1 MKESILFDEFWS
13 HPNKLLENHIK
24 NMISV
29 GDEELDKQVKLYHDI
44 AKLKN
49 NFQIY
54 IRDTSSDK
62 LDKNHSFLSA
72 YFFLLN
78 SKFDEIP
85 TLFGFLAI
93 VSHHGD
99 AVNLMTLARDANKF
113 FKNSKELEYWEEVAN
128 AAKNIEVYSGLSTKK
143 DEFLDRVEK
152 LRQYL
157 ILLQYR
163 YKFTYEDFINF
174 KSLYSNL
181 VYSDKFEAIF
191 NEPRQENKQ
200 IPLCELEQY
209 ISKLA
214 EKSDDEKPNKR
225 DTFRNFVLN
234 NFDENYKLFTLTA
247 PTGYGKTLTALNFTL
262 KFNKSRIIY
271 TLPFTSIIDQTYDII
286 AKIYKNSDISVSK
299 AHHKTTIDEE
309 NLTEEDRYSKIKF
322 LMESF
327 SGEINVTT
335 LYQLIFA
342 LFGNKNKD
350 NVKFNQLKNSVV
362 IIDEA
367 QAIPYNFRKD
377 FILLCEIISQRLGTI
392 FIFMSATM
400 PVIKS
405 ENFKEISNLEY
416 FSKQDRYV
424 IKWLDIGG
432 EEGFLEKICE
442 TARDKNTLVVVNT
455 IKKAQELFVKLKDK
469 FSCFCLNGYMYD
481 EHKRATIEAVK
492 RAINTNKDDPLAS
505 KILLISTQSIEAGVD
520 LDFDVGFREVSPISS
535 IIQTA
540 GRVNR
545 HFGKIRGE
553 LYVFPE
559 ISKFTNLIY
568 GDLYK
573 VSGAILEDFR
583 RKEVRESEI
592 LEISNSFFQKVS
604 AQLERDMDESD
615 IGKRIKKLEFEDINE
630 EIKKVMD
637 DNCKQTLIIEAK
649 ENFIKDFEA
658 EIFEI
663 KNTKNNESTDTKKN
677 KFDIR
682 DLLKNHIRKLS
693 KFSINVT
700 FKDMDKLTP
709 NLKQIRGLKDMFYLP
724 FGSPYFYSTDY
735 GLKKDTNLDIT
746 DEVFD

>member
-1 MKESILFDEFWS
+1 MMKESILFDEFWS

-24 NMISV
+24 NMISPND
-29 GDEELDKQVKLYHDI
+29 DELGKQVKLFHDI

-62 LDKNHSFLSA
+62 LDKNHSLLSA

-78 SKFDEIP
+78 SKFDEVP

-99 AVNLMTLARDANKF
+99 VVNLMTLAREANKF
-113 FKNSKELEYWEEVAN
+113 FKNQKELEQWDEVAG
-128 AAKNIEVYSGLSTKK
+128 AAKNIKIYSGLSTKK
-143 DEFLDRVEK
+143 DEFLDRAEK

-157 ILLQYR
+157 VLSQYR
-163 YKFTYEDFINF
+163 HKFTYDDFINF
-174 KSLYSNL
+174 KNLYSNL
-181 VYSDKFEAIF
+181 IYSDKFEAIF
-191 NEPRQENKQ
+191 SMPKQQSKDIPIDVLEAGIQNLSPNE
-200 IPLCELEQY
+200 
-209 ISKLA
+209 
-214 EKSDDEKPNKR
+214 KR
-225 DTFRNFVLN
+225 DAFRKFVLN
-234 NFDENYKLFTLTA
+234 NFDKERKLFTLTA
-247 PTGYGKTLTALNFTL
+247 PTGYGKTLTALNFAL
-262 KFNKSRIIY
+262 KFNKPRIIY
-271 TLPFTSIIDQTYDII
+271 ALPFTSIIDQTYDIV
-286 AKIYKNSDISVSK
+286 AKIYKSSDILVSK
-299 AHHKTTIDEE
+299 AHHKTTISEE
-309 NLTEEDRYSKIKF
+309 NLTDEDRYSKIKF

-405 ENFKEISNLEY
+405 ENFKEISNLDY
-416 FSKQDRYV
+416 FAKQDRYV

-432 EEGFLEKICE
+432 EDELLEKICE
-442 TARDKNTLVVVNT
+442 AASDKNTLVVVNT
-455 IKKAQELFVKLKDK
+455 IKKAQELFTKLRDK

-481 EHKRATIEAVK
+481 DHKRATTKAVK
-492 RAINTNKDDPLAS
+492 CAIDKSKIDPLAI

-520 LDFDVGFREVSPISS
+520 LDFDIGFREVSPISS

-545 HFGKIRGE
+545 HFGATRGE

-573 VSGAILEDFR
+573 ISGAILGDLKQ
-583 RKEVRESEI
+583 KEVRESEI
-592 LEISNSFFQKVS
+592 LEISNLYFQKIS
-604 AQLERDMDESD
+604 NQLENLH
-615 IGKRIKKLEFEDINE
+615 IKSEIEKLEFENINQKIEDIMN
-630 EIKKVMD
+630 
-637 DNCKQTLIIEAK
+637 DNHKQTIIIEPE
-649 ENFIKDFEA
+649 ENFIKNFEA
-658 EIFEI
+658 KIFEI
-663 KNTKNNESTDTKKN
+663 KNSPNE
-677 KFDIR
+677 KFTIR
-682 DLLKNHIRKLS
+682 DLFKNHIRKLS
-693 KFSINVT
+693 KFSINVAL
-700 FKDMDKLTP
+700 KDMNKLMP
-709 NLKQIRGLKDMFYLP
+709 NLKQINGLKDMFYLP
-724 FGSPYFYSTDY
+724 FGSSYFYSAKC

>member
-24 NMISV
+24 NMISPDD
-29 GDEELDKQVKLYHDI
+29 DELGKQVKLYHDI

-54 IRDTSSDK
+54 IRDTSNDK
-62 LDKNHSFLSA
+62 LDKNHSLLSA

-93 VSHHGD
+93 VSHHGNV
-99 AVNLMTLARDANKF
+99 VNLMTLAREANKF
-113 FKNSKELEYWEEVAN
+113 FKNQKELEQWDEVAG
-128 AAKNIEVYSGLSTKK
+128 AAKNIKIYSGLSTKK
-143 DEFLDRVEK
+143 DEFLDRAEK

-157 ILLQYR
+157 VLSQYR
-163 YKFTYEDFINF
+163 HKFTYEDFINF

-181 VYSDKFEAIF
+181 IYSDKFEAIF
-191 NEPRQENKQ
+191 SIPKQ
-200 IPLCELEQY
+200 KSKDIPIDVLEAGIQN
-209 ISKLA
+209 LP
-214 EKSDDEKPNKR
+214 PNKKR
-225 DTFRNFVLN
+225 DAFRKFVLN

-247 PTGYGKTLTALNFTL
+247 PTGYGKTLTALNFAL

-271 TLPFTSIIDQTYDII
+271 ALPFTSIIDQTYDIV
-286 AKIYKNSDISVSK
+286 AKIYKNSDILVSK
-299 AHHKTTIDEE
+299 AHHKTTIGEE
-309 NLTEEDRYSKIKF
+309 NLTKEDRYSKIKF

-405 ENFKEISNLEY
+405 EKFKEISNLDY

-432 EEGFLEKICE
+432 EDELLEKICE
-442 TARDKNTLVVVNT
+442 AASDKNTLVVVNT
-455 IKKAQELFVKLKDK
+455 IKKAQELFTKLRDK

-481 EHKRATIEAVK
+481 DHKRATIEAV
-492 RAINTNKDDPLAS
+492 RCAVNKSKVDPLAS

-520 LDFDVGFREVSPISS
+520 LDFDIGVREVSPISS

-545 HFGKIRGE
+545 HFGATRGE

-573 VSGAILEDFR
+573 VSGAVLGDLKQ
-583 RKEVRESEI
+583 KEVRESEI
-592 LEISNSFFQKVS
+592 LEISNLYFQKIS
-604 AQLERDMDESD
+604 NQLENLH
-615 IGKRIKKLEFEDINE
+615 IKSEIEKLEFENINQKIEDIMN
-630 EIKKVMD
+630 
-637 DNCKQTLIIEAK
+637 DNHKQTLIIEPK

-658 EIFEI
+658 KIFEI
-663 KNTKNNESTDTKKN
+663 KNSPND
-677 KFDIR
+677 KFTIR
-682 DLLKNHIRKLS
+682 DLFKNHIRKLS
-693 KFSINVT
+693 KFSINVAL
-700 FKDMDKLTP
+700 KDMNKLMP
-709 NLKQIRGLKDMFYLP
+709 NLKQINGLKDMFYLP
-724 FGSPYFYSTDY
+724 FGSSYFYSAEC
-735 GLKKDTNLDIT
+735 GLKKDTNLDIE

>member
-24 NMISV
+24 NMISPDD
-29 GDEELDKQVKLYHDI
+29 DELGEQVKLFHDI

-54 IRDTSSDK
+54 IRDTSNDK
-62 LDKNHSFLSA
+62 LDKNHSLLSA

-99 AVNLMTLARDANKF
+99 VVNLMTLAREANKF
-113 FKNSKELEYWEEVAN
+113 FKNQKELEQWDEVAGT
-128 AAKNIEVYSGLSTKK
+128 AKNIKIYSGLSTKK
-143 DEFLDRVEK
+143 DEFLDRAEK

-157 ILLQYR
+157 VLSQYR
-163 YKFTYEDFINF
+163 HKFTYEDFINF
-174 KSLYSNL
+174 KNLYSNL

-191 NEPRQENKQ
+191 SMPKQETKDIPIDVLEGDIQNLPPNE
-200 IPLCELEQY
+200 
-209 ISKLA
+209 
-214 EKSDDEKPNKR
+214 KR
-225 DTFRNFVLN
+225 DAFRNFVLN
-234 NFDENYKLFTLTA
+234 NFDKERKLFTLTA

-262 KFNKSRIIY
+262 KFNKPRIIY
-271 TLPFTSIIDQTYDII
+271 ALPFTSIIDQTYEIV
-286 AKIYKNSDISVSK
+286 AKIYKNSDILVSK
-299 AHHKTTIDEE
+299 AHHKTTIGEE
-309 NLTEEDRYSKIKF
+309 NLTQEDRYSKIKF

-405 ENFKEISNLEY
+405 ENFKEISNLDY

-432 EEGFLEKICE
+432 EDELLEKICE
-442 TARDKNTLVVVNT
+442 AASDKNTLVVVNT
-455 IKKAQELFVKLKDK
+455 IKKAQELFTKLRDK

-481 EHKRATIEAVK
+481 DHKRATIEAV
-492 RAINTNKDDPLAS
+492 RCAIDKSKVDPLAS

-520 LDFDVGFREVSPISS
+520 LDFNIGFREVSPISS

-545 HFGKIRGE
+545 HFGATRGE

-573 VSGAILEDFR
+573 VSGTILSDLKQ
-583 RKEVRESEI
+583 KEVRESEI
-592 LEISNSFFQKVS
+592 LEISNLYFQKIS
-604 AQLERDMDESD
+604 NQLENLH
-615 IGKRIKKLEFEDINE
+615 IKSEIEKLEFENINQKIEDIMN
-630 EIKKVMD
+630 
-637 DNCKQTLIIEAK
+637 DNYKQTIIIEPE
-649 ENFIKDFEA
+649 ENFIKNFEA
-658 EIFEI
+658 KIFEI
-663 KNTKNNESTDTKKN
+663 KNSPNE
-677 KFDIR
+677 KFTIR
-682 DLLKNHIRKLS
+682 DLFKNHIRKLS

-700 FKDMDKLTP
+700 LKDMNKLMP
-709 NLKQIRGLKDMFYLP
+709 NLKQINGLKDIFYLP
-724 FGSPYFYSTDY
+724 FGSSYFYSAEC
-735 GLKKDTNLDIT
+735 GLKKDTNLDIE

>member
-13 HPNKLLENHIK
+13 HPNKLLKNHIK
-24 NMISV
+24 NMISPN
-29 GDEELDKQVKLYHDI
+29 DEELDRQVKLFHDI

-54 IRDTSSDK
+54 IRDTSNDK
-62 LDKNHSFLSA
+62 LDKNHSLLSA

-78 SKFDEIP
+78 SKFDEIL
-85 TLFGFLAI
+85 TIFGFLTI

-99 AVNLMTLARDANKF
+99 VVNLMTLAREANKF
-113 FKNSKELEYWEEVAN
+113 FKNQKELEQWDEVAG
-128 AAKNIEVYSGLSTKK
+128 AAKNIKIYSGLSTKK
-143 DEFLDRVEK
+143 DEFLDRAEK

-157 ILLQYR
+157 ILSQYR
-163 YKFTYEDFINF
+163 RKFTYEDFINF

-181 VYSDKFEAIF
+181 IYSDKFEAIF
-191 NEPRQENKQ
+191 SIPKQESKDIPIDVLESDIQNLPPNE
-200 IPLCELEQY
+200 
-209 ISKLA
+209 
-214 EKSDDEKPNKR
+214 KR
-225 DTFRNFVLN
+225 DAFRNFVLN

-247 PTGYGKTLTALNFTL
+247 PTGYGKTLTALNFAL

-271 TLPFTSIIDQTYDII
+271 ALPFTSIIDQTYDII
-286 AKIYKNSDISVSK
+286 AKIYKNNDISVSK

-309 NLTEEDRYSKIKF
+309 NLTEDDRYSKIKF

-405 ENFKEISNLEY
+405 EKFKEISNLDY

-432 EEGFLEKICE
+432 EDELLEKICE
-442 TARDKNTLVVVNT
+442 AVSDKNTLVVVNT
-455 IKKAQELFVKLKDK
+455 IKKAQELFTKLRDK
-469 FSCFCLNGYMYD
+469 FNCFCLNGYMYD
-481 EHKRATIEAVK
+481 DHKRATTNAV
-492 RAINTNKDDPLAS
+492 RCAIDKNKVDPLAS

-545 HFGKIRGE
+545 HFGEICGE

-573 VSGAILEDFR
+573 VSGAILSDLKQ
-583 RKEVRESEI
+583 KEVRESEI
-592 LEISNSFFQKVS
+592 LEISNLYFQKIS
-604 AQLERDMDESD
+604 NQLENLH
-615 IGKRIKKLEFEDINE
+615 IKSEIEKLEFENINQKIEDIMNG
-630 EIKKVMD
+630 
-637 DNCKQTLIIEAK
+637 NYKQTIIIEPE

-658 EIFEI
+658 RIFEI
-663 KNTKNNESTDTKKN
+663 KNSPNE
-677 KFDIR
+677 KFTIR
-682 DLLKNHIRKLS
+682 DLFKNHIRKLS
-693 KFSINVT
+693 KFSINVAL
-700 FKDMDKLTP
+700 KDMNKLML
-709 NLKQIRGLKDMFYLP
+709 NLKQINGLKDIFYLP
-724 FGSPYFYSTDY
+724 FGSSYFYSAEY

>member
-1 MKESILFDEFWS
+1 MMKESILFDEFWS
-13 HPNKLLENHIK
+13 HPNKLLANHIK
-24 NMISV
+24 NMISP
-29 GDEELDKQVKLYHDI
+29 DDKELDRQVKLYHDI

-54 IRDTSSDK
+54 IRDTSNDK
-62 LDKNHSFLSA
+62 LDKNHSLLSA

-99 AVNLMTLARDANKF
+99 VVNLMTLAREANKF
-113 FKNSKELEYWEEVAN
+113 FKNQKELEQWDEVAN
-128 AAKNIEVYSGLSTKK
+128 AAKNIKIYLGLSTKK
-143 DEFLDRVEK
+143 DEFLDRAEK

-157 ILLQYR
+157 VLSQYR
-163 YKFTYEDFINF
+163 HKFTYEDFINF

-181 VYSDKFEAIF
+181 IYSDKFEAIF
-191 NEPRQENKQ
+191 SMPKQ
-200 IPLCELEQY
+200 KSKDIPIDVLE
-209 ISKLA
+209 
-214 EKSDDEKPNKR
+214 SDIQNLPPNKKR
-225 DTFRNFVLN
+225 DAFRKFVLN

-247 PTGYGKTLTALNFTL
+247 PTGYGKTLTALNFAL
-262 KFNKSRIIY
+262 KFNKPRIIY
-271 TLPFTSIIDQTYDII
+271 ALPFTSIIDQTYDIV
-286 AKIYKNSDISVSK
+286 AKIYKSSDILVSK
-299 AHHKTTIDEE
+299 AHHKTTISEE
-309 NLTEEDRYSKIKF
+309 NLTDEDRYSKIKF

-405 ENFKEISNLEY
+405 ENFKEISNLDY
-416 FSKQDRYV
+416 FAKQDRYV

-432 EEGFLEKICE
+432 EDELLEKICE
-442 TARDKNTLVVVNT
+442 AASDKNTLVVVNT
-455 IKKAQELFVKLKDK
+455 IKKAQELFTKLRDK
-469 FSCFCLNGYMYD
+469 FNCFCLNGYMYD
-481 EHKRATIEAVK
+481 DHKRATIEAV
-492 RAINTNKDDPLAS
+492 RCAIDKSKVDPLAS

-520 LDFDVGFREVSPISS
+520 LDFDIGFREVSPISS

-545 HFGKIRGE
+545 HFGATRGE

-573 VSGAILEDFR
+573 VSGAILGDLKQ
-583 RKEVRESEI
+583 KEVRESEI
-592 LEISNSFFQKVS
+592 LEISNLYFQKIS
-604 AQLERDMDESD
+604 NQLENLH
-615 IGKRIKKLEFEDINE
+615 IKSEIEKLEFENINQKIEDIMN
-630 EIKKVMD
+630 
-637 DNCKQTLIIEAK
+637 DNYKQTIIIEPE

-658 EIFEI
+658 KIFEI
-663 KNTKNNESTDTKKN
+663 KNSPNE
-677 KFDIR
+677 KFTIR
-682 DLLKNHIRKLS
+682 DLFKNHIRKLS
-693 KFSINVT
+693 KFSINVAL
-700 FKDMDKLTP
+700 KDMNKLMP
-709 NLKQIRGLKDMFYLP
+709 NLKQINGLKDMFYLP
-724 FGSPYFYSTDY
+724 FGSSYFYSAEC
-735 GLKKDTNLDIT
+735 GLKKDMNLDIT

>member
-24 NMISV
+24 NMISPD
-29 GDEELDKQVKLYHDI
+29 DEELGKQVKLFHDI

-62 LDKNHSFLSA
+62 LDKNHSLLSA

-99 AVNLMTLARDANKF
+99 VVNLMTLAREANKF
-113 FKNSKELEYWEEVAN
+113 FKNQKELEQWDEVAG
-128 AAKNIEVYSGLSTKK
+128 AAKNIKIYSGLSTKK
-143 DEFLDRVEK
+143 DEFIDRAEK

-157 ILLQYR
+157 VLSQYR
-163 YKFTYEDFINF
+163 HKFTYEDFIKF

-181 VYSDKFEAIF
+181 IYSDKFEAIF
-191 NEPRQENKQ
+191 SIPKQESKD
-200 IPLCELEQY
+200 IPIDVLE
-209 ISKLA
+209 
-214 EKSDDEKPNKR
+214 SDIQNLPPNKKR
-225 DTFRNFVLN
+225 DAFRNFVLN
-234 NFDENYKLFTLTA
+234 NFDKERKLFTLTA
-247 PTGYGKTLTALNFTL
+247 PTGYGKTLTALNFAL

-271 TLPFTSIIDQTYDII
+271 ALPFTSIIDQTYDIV
-286 AKIYKNSDISVSK
+286 AKIYKSSDILVSK

-309 NLTEEDRYSKIKF
+309 NLTDEDRYSKIKF

-405 ENFKEISNLEY
+405 ENFKEISNLDY

-432 EEGFLEKICE
+432 EDELLGKICE
-442 TARDKNTLVVVNT
+442 AASDKNTLVVVNT
-455 IKKAQELFVKLKDK
+455 IKKAQELFTKLRDK

-481 EHKRATIEAVK
+481 DHKRATIEAV
-492 RAINTNKDDPLAS
+492 RCAIDKSKVDPLAS

-520 LDFDVGFREVSPISS
+520 LDFDIGFREVSPISS
-535 IIQTA
+535 MIQTA

-545 HFGKIRGE
+545 HFGATRGE

-573 VSGAILEDFR
+573 VSGAILGDLKQ
-583 RKEVRESEI
+583 KEVQESEI
-592 LEISNSFFQKVS
+592 LEISNLYFQKIS
-604 AQLERDMDESD
+604 NQLENLH
-615 IGKRIKKLEFEDINE
+615 IKSEIEKLEFENINQKIEDIMN
-630 EIKKVMD
+630 
-637 DNCKQTLIIEAK
+637 DNYKQTIIIEPE

-658 EIFEI
+658 KIFEI
-663 KNTKNNESTDTKKN
+663 KNSPNE
-677 KFDIR
+677 KFTIR
-682 DLLKNHIRKLS
+682 DLFKNHIRKLS

-700 FKDMDKLTP
+700 LKDMNKLMP
-709 NLKQIRGLKDMFYLP
+709 NLKQINGLKDMFYLP
-724 FGSPYFYSTDY
+724 FGSSYFYSAEC
-735 GLKKDTNLDIT
+735 GLKKDTNLDIE

>member
-1 MKESILFDEFWS
+1 MMKESILFDEFWS

-24 NMISV
+24 NMISPDD
-29 GDEELDKQVKLYHDI
+29 DELGKQVKLYHDI

-54 IRDTSSDK
+54 IRDTSNDK
-62 LDKNHSFLSA
+62 LDKNHSLLSA

-93 VSHHGD
+93 VSHHGNV
-99 AVNLMTLARDANKF
+99 VNLMTLAREANKF
-113 FKNSKELEYWEEVAN
+113 FKNQKELEQWDEVAG
-128 AAKNIEVYSGLSTKK
+128 AAKNIKIYSGLSTKK
-143 DEFLDRVEK
+143 DEFLDRAEK

-157 ILLQYR
+157 VLSQYR
-163 YKFTYEDFINF
+163 DKFTYEDFINF

-181 VYSDKFEAIF
+181 IYSDKFEAIF
-191 NEPRQENKQ
+191 SMPKQESKD
-200 IPLCELEQY
+200 IPIDVLE
-209 ISKLA
+209 
-214 EKSDDEKPNKR
+214 SDIQNLPPNKKR
-225 DTFRNFVLN
+225 DVFRKFVLN

-247 PTGYGKTLTALNFTL
+247 PTGYGKTLTALNFSL

-271 TLPFTSIIDQTYDII
+271 ALPFTSIIDQTYDIV
-286 AKIYKNSDISVSK
+286 AKIYKSSDILVSK

-309 NLTEEDRYSKIKF
+309 NLTDEDRYSKIKF

-350 NVKFNQLKNSVV
+350 NVKFNQIKNSVV

-377 FILLCEIISQRLGTI
+377 FILLCEIVSQRLGTI

-405 ENFKEISNLEY
+405 ENFKEISNLDY

-432 EEGFLEKICE
+432 EDELLEKICK
-442 TARDKNTLVVVNT
+442 AANDKNTLVVVNT
-455 IKKAQELFVKLKDK
+455 IKKAQELFTKLKDK
-469 FSCFCLNGYMYD
+469 FNCFCLNGYMYD
-481 EHKRATIEAVK
+481 DHKRANTRAV
-492 RAINTNKDDPLAS
+492 RCAIDKNKVDPLAS

-545 HFGKIRGE
+545 HFGATRGE

-573 VSGAILEDFR
+573 VSGAILSDLKQ
-583 RKEVRESEI
+583 KEVRESEI
-592 LEISNSFFQKVS
+592 LEISNLYFQKIS
-604 AQLERDMDESD
+604 NQLENLH
-615 IGKRIKKLEFEDINE
+615 IKSEIEKLEFENINQKIEDIMN
-630 EIKKVMD
+630 
-637 DNCKQTLIIEAK
+637 DNHKQTLIIEPE

-658 EIFEI
+658 KIFEI
-663 KNTKNNESTDTKKN
+663 KNSPNE
-677 KFDIR
+677 KFTIR
-682 DLLKNHIRKLS
+682 DLFKNHIRKLS
-693 KFSINVT
+693 KFSINVAL
-700 FKDMDKLTP
+700 KDMNKLMP
-709 NLKQIRGLKDMFYLP
+709 NLKQINGLKDMFYLP
-724 FGSPYFYSTDY
+724 FGSSYFYSAEC

>member
-24 NMISV
+24 NMISPDD
-29 GDEELDKQVKLYHDI
+29 DELGRQVKLFHDI

-62 LDKNHSFLSA
+62 LDKNHSLLSA

-85 TLFGFLAI
+85 TMFGFLAI

-99 AVNLMTLARDANKF
+99 VVNLMTLAREDNKF
-113 FKNSKELEYWEEVAN
+113 FKNQKELEQWDEVAN
-128 AAKNIEVYSGLSTKK
+128 AAKNIKIYLGLSTKK
-143 DEFLDRVEK
+143 DEFLDRAEK

-157 ILLQYR
+157 VLSQYR
-163 YKFTYEDFINF
+163 HKFTYEDFINF

-181 VYSDKFEAIF
+181 IYSDKFEAIF
-191 NEPRQENKQ
+191 SMPKQQSKDIPIDVLESDIQNLPPNE
-200 IPLCELEQY
+200 
-209 ISKLA
+209 
-214 EKSDDEKPNKR
+214 KR
-225 DTFRNFVLN
+225 DAFRKFVLN
-234 NFDENYKLFTLTA
+234 NFDKECKLFTLTA
-247 PTGYGKTLTALNFTL
+247 PTGYGKTLTALNFAL
-262 KFNKSRIIY
+262 KFNKPRIIY
-271 TLPFTSIIDQTYDII
+271 ALPFTSIIDQTYDIV
-286 AKIYKNSDISVSK
+286 AKIYKSSDILVSK

-309 NLTEEDRYSKIKF
+309 NLTDEDRYSKIKF

-335 LYQLIFA
+335 LYQLIFT

-405 ENFKEISNLEY
+405 ENFKEISNLDY

-432 EEGFLEKICE
+432 EDELLEKICE
-442 TARDKNTLVVVNT
+442 TASDKNALVVVNT
-455 IKKAQELFVKLKDK
+455 IKKAQELFTKLKDK

-481 EHKRATIEAVK
+481 DHKRATTRSV
-492 RAINTNKDDPLAS
+492 RCAIDKSKVDPLAS

-545 HFGKIRGE
+545 HFGATRGE

-559 ISKFTNLIY
+559 ISKFANLIY

-573 VSGAILEDFR
+573 VSGAILGDLKQ
-583 RKEVRESEI
+583 KEVRESEI
-592 LEISNSFFQKVS
+592 LEISNLFFQKIS
-604 AQLERDMDESD
+604 NQLENLH
-615 IGKRIKKLEFEDINE
+615 IKSEIEKLEFENINQKIEDIMN
-630 EIKKVMD
+630 
-637 DNCKQTLIIEAK
+637 DNYKQTIIIEPE

-658 EIFEI
+658 KIFEI
-663 KNTKNNESTDTKKN
+663 KNSPNE
-677 KFDIR
+677 KFTIR
-682 DLLKNHIRKLS
+682 DLFKNHIRKLS

-700 FKDMDKLTP
+700 LKDMNKLMP
-709 NLKQIRGLKDMFYLP
+709 NLKQINGLKDIFYLP
-724 FGSPYFYSTDY
+724 FGSSYFYSAEC
-735 GLKKDTNLDIT
+735 GLKKDTNLDIE

>member
-24 NMISV
+24 NMISP

-54 IRDTSSDK
+54 IRDTSNDK
-62 LDKNHSFLSA
+62 LDKNHSLLSA

-78 SKFDEIP
+78 SKFNEIP

-99 AVNLMTLARDANKF
+99 VLNLDRLVREDNKF
-113 FKNSKELEYWEEVAN
+113 LGDNFENSKELKYWDEVAD
-128 AAKNIEVYSGLSTKK
+128 AAKNIEIYSRLSTSK
-143 DEFLDRVEK
+143 DEFLKKAMSLQIFSCR
-152 LRQYL
+152 L
-157 ILLQYR
+157 IYR
-163 YKFTYEDFINF
+163 NFTYKDFIDF

-181 VYSDKFEAIF
+181 VYSDKFKAIF

-200 IPLCELEQY
+200 IPLCELERH

-214 EKSDDEKPNKR
+214 EKSIDEKPNKR

-247 PTGYGKTLTALNFTL
+247 PTGYGKTLTALNFAL

-271 TLPFTSIIDQTYDII
+271 ALPFTSIIDQTYDII
-286 AKIYKNSDISVSK
+286 AKIYENSDISVSK
-299 AHHKTTIDEE
+299 AHHKTTIDEK

-327 SGEINVTT
+327 SGEINITT

-350 NVKFNQLKNSVV
+350 NIKFNQLKNSVV

-367 QAIPYNFRKD
+367 QAIPYKFRKD

-424 IKWLDIGG
+424 IKWLDISG
-432 EEGFLEKICE
+432 EEGLLEKICE

-481 EHKRATIEAVK
+481 DHKRATIEAV
-492 RAINTNKDDPLAS
+492 RCAIDKSKDDPLAS
-505 KILLISTQSIEAGVD
+505 KILLISTQSIEAGVN

-545 HFGKIRGE
+545 HFGEIRGE

-568 GDLYK
+568 GDLQK
-573 VSGAILEDFR
+573 ISKAILEIFKQR
-583 RKEVRESEI
+583 EVRESEI
-592 LEISNSFFQKVS
+592 LEISNLYFQKIS
-604 AQLERDMDESD
+604 DQLENLYIESE
-615 IGKRIKKLEFEDINE
+615 IKKLEFENINQKIE
-630 EIKKVMD
+630 EVMK
-637 DNCKQTLIIEAK
+637 DNHKQTLIIEAK

-658 EIFEI
+658 KILEI
-663 KNTKNNESTDTKKN
+663 KNSSNDEFT
-677 KFDIR
+677 IR

-700 FKDMDKLTP
+700 FKDMDKLAP

-735 GLKKDTNLDIT
+735 GLKKDMNLDIT

>member
-1 MKESILFDEFWS
+1 MMKESILFDEFWS

-24 NMISV
+24 NMISPDD
-29 GDEELDKQVKLYHDI
+29 DELGKQVKLYHDI

-54 IRDTSSDK
+54 IRDTSNDK
-62 LDKNHSFLSA
+62 LDKNHSLLSA

-85 TLFGFLAI
+85 TIFGFLAI
-93 VSHHGD
+93 VSHHGNV
-99 AVNLMTLARDANKF
+99 VNLMTLAREANKF
-113 FKNSKELEYWEEVAN
+113 FKNQKELEQWDEVAG
-128 AAKNIEVYSGLSTKK
+128 AVKNIKIYSGLSTQK
-143 DEFLDRVEK
+143 DEFLDRAKK

-157 ILLQYR
+157 VLSQYR
-163 YKFTYEDFINF
+163 HKFTYEDFINF

-181 VYSDKFEAIF
+181 IYSDKFEAIF
-191 NEPRQENKQ
+191 SIPKQ
-200 IPLCELEQY
+200 QSKDIPIDVLEAS
-209 ISKLA
+209 IKNLP
-214 EKSDDEKPNKR
+214 PNKKR
-225 DTFRNFVLN
+225 DAFRNFVLN

-247 PTGYGKTLTALNFTL
+247 PTGYGKTLTALNFAL

-271 TLPFTSIIDQTYDII
+271 ALPFTSIIDQTYDIV
-286 AKIYKNSDISVSK
+286 AKIYKNSDILVSK

-309 NLTEEDRYSKIKF
+309 NLTQEDRYSKIKF

-327 SGEINVTT
+327 SGEINITT

-377 FILLCEIISQRLGTI
+377 FILLCEIISQRLNTI

-405 ENFKEISNLEY
+405 EKFKEISNLDY

-432 EEGFLEKICE
+432 EDELLEKICE
-442 TARDKNTLVVVNT
+442 AASDKNTLVVVNT
-455 IKKAQELFVKLKDK
+455 IKKAQELFTKLRDK
-469 FSCFCLNGYMYD
+469 FNCFCLNGYMYD
-481 EHKRATIEAVK
+481 DHKRATTKAVK
-492 RAINTNKDDPLAS
+492 CAIDKSKVDPLAS

-520 LDFDVGFREVSPISS
+520 LDFDIGFREVTPISS

-540 GRVNR
+540 GRINR
-545 HFGKIRGE
+545 HFGATRGE

-573 VSGAILEDFR
+573 VSGAILSDLKQ
-583 RKEVRESEI
+583 KEVRESEI
-592 LEISNSFFQKVS
+592 LEISNLYFQKIS
-604 AQLERDMDESD
+604 NQLENLH
-615 IGKRIKKLEFEDINE
+615 IKSEIEKLEFENINQKIEDIMN
-630 EIKKVMD
+630 
-637 DNCKQTLIIEAK
+637 DNYKQTIIIEPE

-658 EIFEI
+658 KIFEI
-663 KNTKNNESTDTKKN
+663 KNSPNE
-677 KFDIR
+677 KFTIR
-682 DLLKNHIRKLS
+682 DLFKNHIRKLPE
-693 KFSINVT
+693 FSINVAL
-700 FKDMDKLTP
+700 KDMNKLMP
-709 NLKQIRGLKDMFYLP
+709 NLKQINGLKDMFYLP
-724 FGSPYFYSTDY
+724 FGSSYFYSTEY

>member
-24 NMISV
+24 NMISP
-29 GDEELDKQVKLYHDI
+29 DDDELDKQVKLYHDI

-54 IRDTSSDK
+54 IRDTSNDK
-62 LDKNHSFLSA
+62 LDKNHSLLSA

-85 TLFGFLAI
+85 TLFSFLAI
-93 VSHHGD
+93 VSHHGNV
-99 AVNLMTLARDANKF
+99 VNLMTLAREANKF
-113 FKNSKELEYWEEVAN
+113 FKNQKELEQWDEVTN
-128 AAKNIEVYSGLSTKK
+128 AAKNIKIYSGLSTKK
-143 DEFLDRVEK
+143 DEFLDRAEK

-157 ILLQYR
+157 VLSQYR
-163 YKFTYEDFINF
+163 HKFTYEDFINF

-181 VYSDKFEAIF
+181 IYSDKFEAIF
-191 NEPRQENKQ
+191 SMQKQESKDIPIDVLESDIQNLPPNE
-200 IPLCELEQY
+200 
-209 ISKLA
+209 
-214 EKSDDEKPNKR
+214 KR
-225 DTFRNFVLN
+225 DAFRKFVLN

-247 PTGYGKTLTALNFTL
+247 PTGYGKTLTALNFAL
-262 KFNKSRIIY
+262 KFNKPRIIY
-271 TLPFTSIIDQTYDII
+271 ALPFTSIIDQTYDII

-299 AHHKTTIDEE
+299 AHHKTTIDEK
-309 NLTEEDRYSKIKF
+309 NLTKEDRYSKIKF

-327 SGEINVTT
+327 SGEINITT

-405 ENFKEISNLEY
+405 ENFKEISNLDY

-424 IKWLDIGG
+424 IKWLDTDG
-432 EEGFLEKICE
+432 EDELLEKICE
-442 TARDKNTLVVVNT
+442 TASDKNTLVVVNT
-455 IKKAQELFVKLKDK
+455 IKKAQELFTKLRDK

-481 EHKRATIEAVK
+481 DHKCATIEAVK
-492 RAINTNKDDPLAS
+492 CAIDKSKVDPLAS

-520 LDFDVGFREVSPISS
+520 LDFDIGFREVSPISS

-545 HFGKIRGE
+545 HFGATRGE

-573 VSGAILEDFR
+573 VSGAILSDLKQ
-583 RKEVRESEI
+583 KEVRESEI
-592 LEISNSFFQKVS
+592 LEISNFYFQKIS
-604 AQLERDMDESD
+604 NQLENLH
-615 IGKRIKKLEFEDINE
+615 IKSEIEKLEFENINQKIEDIMN
-630 EIKKVMD
+630 
-637 DNCKQTLIIEAK
+637 DNYKQTIIIEPE

-658 EIFEI
+658 KIFEI
-663 KNTKNNESTDTKKN
+663 KNSPNE
-677 KFDIR
+677 KFTIR
-682 DLLKNHIRKLS
+682 DLFKNHIRKLPE
-693 KFSINVT
+693 FSINVAL
-700 FKDMDKLTP
+700 KDMNKLMP
-709 NLKQIRGLKDMFYLP
+709 NLKQINGLKDMFYLP
-724 FGSPYFYSTDY
+724 FGSSYFYSAEC
-735 GLKKDTNLDIT
+735 GLKKDTNLDIE

>member
-24 NMISV
+24 NMISA

-54 IRDTSSDK
+54 IRDTSNDK
-62 LDKNHSFLSA
+62 LDKNHSLLSA

-78 SKFDEIP
+78 SKFNEIP
-85 TLFGFLAI
+85 ALFGFLAI

-191 NEPRQENKQ
+191 NTPKQETKD
-200 IPLCELEQY
+200 IPIDVLEGDIQ
-209 ISKLA
+209 SLP
-214 EKSDDEKPNKR
+214 PNKKR
-225 DTFRNFVLN
+225 DEFRNFVLN
-234 NFDENYKLFTLTA
+234 NFDKNCKLFTLTA
-247 PTGYGKTLTALNFTL
+247 PTGYGKTLTALNFAL

-271 TLPFTSIIDQTYDII
+271 ALPFTSIIDQTYDII
-286 AKIYKNSDISVSK
+286 AKIYKNSDILVSK

-309 NLTEEDRYSKIKF
+309 NLTEDDRYSKIKF

-405 ENFKEISNLEY
+405 ENFKEISNLDY

-424 IKWLDIGG
+424 IKWLDISG
-432 EEGFLEKICE
+432 EEGLLEKICG

-455 IKKAQELFVKLKDK
+455 IKKAQELFVKLRDK

-481 EHKRATIEAVK
+481 EHKRATIETIK

-545 HFGKIRGE
+545 HFGEIRGE

-568 GDLYK
+568 GDLQK
-573 VSGAILEDFR
+573 VSKAILEIFKQR
-583 RKEVRESEI
+583 EVRESEI
-592 LEISNSFFQKVS
+592 LEISNLYFQKIS
-604 AQLERDMDESD
+604 DQLENLHIESE
-615 IGKRIKKLEFEDINE
+615 IKKLEFENINQKIE
-630 EIKKVMD
+630 EIMN

-649 ENFIKDFEA
+649 ANFIKDFEA
-658 EIFEI
+658 KIIEI
-663 KNTKNNESTDTKKN
+663 KNSQNNE
-677 KFDIR
+677 FAIR
-682 DLLKNHIRKLS
+682 DILKNHIRKLS

-700 FKDMDKLTP
+700 FKDKEKLTP
-709 NLKQIRGLKDMFYLP
+709 NLRQIRGLKDMFYLP
-724 FGSPYFYSTDY
+724 FGSSYFYSDDY
-735 GLKKDTNLDIT
+735 GLKKDTNLDIE

>member
-13 HPNKLLENHIK
+13 HPNKLLEDHIK
-24 NMISV
+24 NMISP

-54 IRDTSSDK
+54 IRDTSNDK

-85 TLFGFLAI
+85 TIFGFLAI
-93 VSHHGD
+93 VSHHSD
-99 AVNLMTLARDANKF
+99 AINLMTLARDANKF
-113 FKNSKELEYWEEVAN
+113 FKNSKELEYWDEVAG
-128 AAKNIEVYSGLSTKK
+128 AAKNINIYLGLSTKK
-143 DEFLDRVEK
+143 DEFLDRAEK

-157 ILLQYR
+157 ILLQYKH
-163 YKFTYEDFINF
+163 KFTYEDFINF

-191 NEPRQENKQ
+191 SMPKQETKD
-200 IPLCELEQY
+200 IPVDVLE
-209 ISKLA
+209 
-214 EKSDDEKPNKR
+214 SDIKTLPPNKKR
-225 DTFRNFVLN
+225 DEFRNFVLN
-234 NFDENYKLFTLTA
+234 NFDKNFKLFTLTA
-247 PTGYGKTLTALNFTL
+247 PTGYGKTLTALNFAL

-271 TLPFTSIIDQTYDII
+271 ALPFTSIIDQTYGII

-309 NLTEEDRYSKIKF
+309 NLTEDDRYSKIKF

-405 ENFKEISNLEY
+405 ENFKEISNLDY

-424 IKWLDIGG
+424 IKWLDISG
-432 EEGFLEKICE
+432 EEELLEKICE

-455 IKKAQELFVKLKDK
+455 IKKAQELFVKLRDK
-469 FSCFCLNGYMYD
+469 FTCFCLNGYMYD
-481 EHKRATIEAVK
+481 DHKRATIEAV
-492 RAINTNKDDPLAS
+492 RCAIDKSKDDPLAS

-545 HFGKIRGE
+545 HFGEISGE

-573 VSGAILEDFR
+573 VSGTILEDFR

-592 LEISNSFFQKVS
+592 LEISNLYFQKIS
-604 AQLERDMDESD
+604 NQLENLYIESE
-615 IGKRIKKLEFEDINE
+615 IKKLEFENINQKIE
-630 EIKKVMD
+630 EIMD
-637 DNCKQTLIIEAK
+637 DNCKQTLIIEPEA
-649 ENFIKDFEA
+649 NFIKDFEDK
-658 EIFEI
+658 ILEI
-663 KNTKNNESTDTKKN
+663 KNSPNDEFT
-677 KFDIR
+677 IR
-682 DLLKNHIRKLS
+682 DILKNHIRKLS

-700 FKDMDKLTP
+700 LKDKEKLLP
-709 NLKQIRGLKDMFYLP
+709 NLRQIRGLKDMFYLP
-724 FGSPYFYSTDY
+724 FGSSYFYSDDY

>member
-1 MKESILFDEFWS
+1 MMKESILFDEFWS

-24 NMISV
+24 NMISPDD
-29 GDEELDKQVKLYHDI
+29 DELSKQVKLYHDI

-54 IRDTSSDK
+54 IRDTSNDK
-62 LDKNHSFLSA
+62 LDKSHSLLSA

-99 AVNLMTLARDANKF
+99 VVNLMTLAREANKF
-113 FKNSKELEYWEEVAN
+113 FKNQKELEQWDEVAG
-128 AAKNIEVYSGLSTKK
+128 AAKNIKIYSGLYTKK
-143 DEFLDRVEK
+143 DEFLDRAEK

-157 ILLQYR
+157 VLSQYR
-163 YKFTYEDFINF
+163 HKFTYEDFINF

-181 VYSDKFEAIF
+181 IYSDKFEAIF
-191 NEPRQENKQ
+191 SMPKQESKD
-200 IPLCELEQY
+200 IPIDVLE
-209 ISKLA
+209 
-214 EKSDDEKPNKR
+214 SDIKNLPPNKKR
-225 DTFRNFVLN
+225 DAFRNFVLN
-234 NFDENYKLFTLTA
+234 NFDEERKLFTLTA
-247 PTGYGKTLTALNFTL
+247 PTGYGKTLTALNFAL

-271 TLPFTSIIDQTYDII
+271 ALPFTSIIDQTYDIV
-286 AKIYKNSDISVSK
+286 AKIYKNSDILVSK

-309 NLTEEDRYSKIKF
+309 NLTKEDRYSKIKF

-405 ENFKEISNLEY
+405 EKFKEISNLDY

-432 EEGFLEKICE
+432 EDELLEKICE
-442 TARDKNTLVVVNT
+442 AASDKNTLVVVNT
-455 IKKAQELFVKLKDK
+455 IKKSQELFAKLRDK
-469 FSCFCLNGYMYD
+469 VSCFCLNGYMYD
-481 EHKRATIEAVK
+481 DHKCATIEAVK
-492 RAINTNKDDPLAS
+492 CAIDKSKVDPLAS

-520 LDFDVGFREVSPISS
+520 LDFDIGFREVSPISS

-545 HFGKIRGE
+545 HFGEICGE

-573 VSGAILEDFR
+573 VSGAILSDLKQ
-583 RKEVRESEI
+583 KEVRESEI
-592 LEISNSFFQKVS
+592 LEISNLYFQKIS
-604 AQLERDMDESD
+604 NQLENLH
-615 IGKRIKKLEFEDINE
+615 IKSEIEKLEFENINQKIEDIMN
-630 EIKKVMD
+630 
-637 DNCKQTLIIEAK
+637 DNYKQTIIIEPE
-649 ENFIKDFEA
+649 ENFIKNFEA
-658 EIFEI
+658 KIFEI
-663 KNTKNNESTDTKKN
+663 KNSPNE
-677 KFDIR
+677 KFTIR
-682 DLLKNHIRKLS
+682 DLFKNHIRKLS

-700 FKDMDKLTP
+700 LKDMNKLMP
-709 NLKQIRGLKDMFYLP
+709 NLKQINGLKDMFYLP
-724 FGSPYFYSTDY
+724 FGSSYFYSAEY

>member
-1 MKESILFDEFWS
+1 MMKESILFDEFWS

-24 NMISV
+24 NMISPD
-29 GDEELDKQVKLYHDI
+29 DEELDRQLKLYHDI

-54 IRDTSSDK
+54 IRDTSNDK
-62 LDKNHSFLSA
+62 LDKNHSLLSA

-78 SKFDEIP
+78 SKFDEIL

-99 AVNLMTLARDANKF
+99 VVNLMTLAREANKF
-113 FKNSKELEYWEEVAN
+113 FKNQKELEQWDEVAG
-128 AAKNIEVYSGLSTKK
+128 AAKNIKIYSGLSTKK
-143 DEFLDRVEK
+143 DEFLDRAEK

-157 ILLQYR
+157 VLSQYR
-163 YKFTYEDFINF
+163 HKFTYEDFINF

-181 VYSDKFEAIF
+181 IYSDKFEAIF
-191 NEPRQENKQ
+191 SMPKQQTKYIPIDVLEAGIQNLPPNE
-200 IPLCELEQY
+200 
-209 ISKLA
+209 
-214 EKSDDEKPNKR
+214 KR
-225 DTFRNFVLN
+225 DAFRNFVLN

-247 PTGYGKTLTALNFTL
+247 PTGYGKTLTALNFAL

-271 TLPFTSIIDQTYDII
+271 ALPFTSIIDQTYDIV
-286 AKIYKNSDISVSK
+286 AKIYKNSDILVSK

-309 NLTEEDRYSKIKF
+309 NLTDEDRYSKIKF

-405 ENFKEISNLEY
+405 ENFKEISNLDY

-432 EEGFLEKICE
+432 EDELLEKICE
-442 TARDKNTLVVVNT
+442 AASDKNTLVVVNT
-455 IKKAQELFVKLKDK
+455 IKKAQELFTKLRDK

-481 EHKRATIEAVK
+481 DHKRATIEAV
-492 RAINTNKDDPLAS
+492 RCAIDKSKVDPLAS

-520 LDFDVGFREVSPISS
+520 LDFDIGFREVSPISS

-545 HFGKIRGE
+545 HFGEICGE

-573 VSGAILEDFR
+573 VSGTILSDLKQ
-583 RKEVRESEI
+583 KEVRESEI
-592 LEISNSFFQKVS
+592 LEISNLYFQKIS
-604 AQLERDMDESD
+604 NQLENLH
-615 IGKRIKKLEFEDINE
+615 IKSEIEKLEFENINQKIEDIMN
-630 EIKKVMD
+630 
-637 DNCKQTLIIEAK
+637 DNHKQTLIIEPE

-658 EIFEI
+658 RIFEI
-663 KNTKNNESTDTKKN
+663 KNSPNE
-677 KFDIR
+677 KFTIR
-682 DLLKNHIRKLS
+682 YLFKNHIRKLS
-693 KFSINVT
+693 KFSINVAL
-700 FKDMDKLTP
+700 KDMNKLMP
-709 NLKQIRGLKDMFYLP
+709 NLKQINGLKDMFYLP
-724 FGSPYFYSTDY
+724 FGSSYFYSAEC
-735 GLKKDTNLDIT
+735 GLKKDTNLDIE

>member
-1 MKESILFDEFWS
+1 
-13 HPNKLLENHIK
+13 
-24 NMISV
+24 MISP
-29 GDEELDKQVKLYHDI
+29 DDDELDKQVKLYHDI

-54 IRDTSSDK
+54 IRDTSNDK
-62 LDKNHSFLSA
+62 LDKNHSLLSA

-78 SKFDEIP
+78 SKFDDIS

-99 AVNLMTLARDANKF
+99 VVNLMTLAREANKF
-113 FKNSKELEYWEEVAN
+113 FKNQKEIEQWDEVAN
-128 AAKNIEVYSGLSTKK
+128 AAKNIKIYLGLSTKK
-143 DEFLDRVEK
+143 DEFLGRAKK

-157 ILLQYR
+157 VLSQYR
-163 YKFTYEDFINF
+163 HKFTYEDFINF

-181 VYSDKFEAIF
+181 IYSDKFEAIF
-191 NEPRQENKQ
+191 SMPKQESKDIPIDVLESDIKNLPPNK
-200 IPLCELEQY
+200 
-209 ISKLA
+209 
-214 EKSDDEKPNKR
+214 KR
-225 DTFRNFVLN
+225 DTFRKFVLN

-247 PTGYGKTLTALNFTL
+247 PTGYGKTLTALNFAL
-262 KFNKSRIIY
+262 KFNKPRIIY
-271 TLPFTSIIDQTYDII
+271 ALPFTSIIDQTYEIV
-286 AKIYKNSDISVSK
+286 AKIYKNSDILVSK

-309 NLTEEDRYSKIKF
+309 NLTDEDRYSKIKF

-405 ENFKEISNLEY
+405 ENFKEISNLDY

-432 EEGFLEKICE
+432 EDELLEKICE
-442 TARDKNTLVVVNT
+442 AASDKNTLVVVNT
-455 IKKAQELFVKLKDK
+455 IKKAQELFTKLRDK

-481 EHKRATIEAVK
+481 DHKRATIEAV
-492 RAINTNKDDPLAS
+492 RCAIDKSKVDPLAS

-520 LDFDVGFREVSPISS
+520 LDFDIGFREVSPISS

-545 HFGKIRGE
+545 HFGEICGE

-573 VSGAILEDFR
+573 VSGTILSDLKQ
-583 RKEVRESEI
+583 KEVRESEI
-592 LEISNSFFQKVS
+592 LEISNLYFQKIS
-604 AQLERDMDESD
+604 NQLENLH
-615 IGKRIKKLEFEDINE
+615 IKSEIEKLEFENINQKIEDIMN
-630 EIKKVMD
+630 
-637 DNCKQTLIIEAK
+637 DNYKQTIIIEPE

-658 EIFEI
+658 KIFEI
-663 KNTKNNESTDTKKN
+663 KNSPNE
-677 KFDIR
+677 KFTIR
-682 DLLKNHIRKLS
+682 DLFKNHIRKLPE
-693 KFSINVT
+693 FSINVAL
-700 FKDMDKLTP
+700 KDMNKLMP
-709 NLKQIRGLKDMFYLP
+709 NLKQINGLKDMFYLP
-724 FGSPYFYSTDY
+724 FGSSYFYSAEC
-735 GLKKDTNLDIT
+735 GLKKDTNLDIE

>member
-1 MKESILFDEFWS
+1 MMKESILFDEFWS

-24 NMISV
+24 NMISPDD
-29 GDEELDKQVKLYHDI
+29 DELSKQVKLFHDI

-54 IRDTSSDK
+54 IRDTSNDK
-62 LDKNHSFLSA
+62 LDKNHSLLSA

-99 AVNLMTLARDANKF
+99 VVNLMTLAREANKF
-113 FKNSKELEYWEEVAN
+113 FKNQKELEQWDEVAG
-128 AAKNIEVYSGLSTKK
+128 AAKNIKIYSGLSTKK
-143 DEFLDRVEK
+143 DEFLDRAEK

-157 ILLQYR
+157 VLSQYR
-163 YKFTYEDFINF
+163 HKFTYEDFINF

-181 VYSDKFEAIF
+181 IYSDKFEAIF
-191 NEPRQENKQ
+191 SMPKQQTKNIPIDVLESDIQNLSPNE
-200 IPLCELEQY
+200 
-209 ISKLA
+209 
-214 EKSDDEKPNKR
+214 KR
-225 DTFRNFVLN
+225 DAFRNFVLN

-247 PTGYGKTLTALNFTL
+247 PTGYGKTLTALNFAL
-262 KFNKSRIIY
+262 KFNKPRIIY
-271 TLPFTSIIDQTYDII
+271 ALPFTSIIDQTYDIV
-286 AKIYKNSDISVSK
+286 AKIYKNSDILVSK
-299 AHHKTTIDEE
+299 AHHKTTIGEE

-405 ENFKEISNLEY
+405 ENFKEISNLDY

-424 IKWLDIGG
+424 IKWLDING
-432 EEGFLEKICE
+432 EDELLEKICK
-442 TARDKNTLVVVNT
+442 TASDKNTLVVVNT
-455 IKKAQELFVKLKDK
+455 IKKAQELFTKLRDK

-481 EHKRATIEAVK
+481 YHKRATIEAV
-492 RAINTNKDDPLAS
+492 RCAVNKSKVDPLAS

-520 LDFDVGFREVSPISS
+520 LDFDIGFREVSPISS

-545 HFGKIRGE
+545 HFGATRGE

-573 VSGAILEDFR
+573 VSGTILSDLKQ
-583 RKEVRESEI
+583 KEVRESEI
-592 LEISNSFFQKVS
+592 LEISNLYFQKIS
-604 AQLERDMDESD
+604 NQLENLH
-615 IGKRIKKLEFEDINE
+615 IKSEIEKLEFENINQKIEDIMN
-630 EIKKVMD
+630 
-637 DNCKQTLIIEAK
+637 DNHKQTLIIEPE

-658 EIFEI
+658 KIFEI
-663 KNTKNNESTDTKKN
+663 KNSPNE
-677 KFDIR
+677 KFTIR
-682 DLLKNHIRKLS
+682 DLFKNHIRKLS
-693 KFSINVT
+693 KFSINVAL
-700 FKDMDKLTP
+700 KDMNKLMP
-709 NLKQIRGLKDMFYLP
+709 NLKQINGLKDMFYLP
-724 FGSPYFYSTDY
+724 FGSSYFYSAEC

>member
-24 NMISV
+24 NMISPN
-29 GDEELDKQVKLYHDI
+29 DDELDKQVKLYHDI

-54 IRDTSSDK
+54 IRDTSNDK
-62 LDKNHSFLSA
+62 LNKNHSLLSA

-93 VSHHGD
+93 VSHHGNV
-99 AVNLMTLARDANKF
+99 VNLMTLAREANKF
-113 FKNSKELEYWEEVAN
+113 FKNQKELEQWDEVAGV
-128 AAKNIEVYSGLSTKK
+128 AKNIKIYSGLSTKK
-143 DEFLDRVEK
+143 DEFLGRAEK

-157 ILLQYR
+157 ILSQYR
-163 YKFTYEDFINF
+163 HKFTYEDFINF

-181 VYSDKFEAIF
+181 IYSDKFEAIF
-191 NEPRQENKQ
+191 GIPKQESKD
-200 IPLCELEQY
+200 IPIDVLE
-209 ISKLA
+209 
-214 EKSDDEKPNKR
+214 SDIQNLPPNKKR
-225 DTFRNFVLN
+225 DAFRKFVLN

-247 PTGYGKTLTALNFTL
+247 PTGYGKTLTALNFAL
-262 KFNKSRIIY
+262 KFNKPRIIY
-271 TLPFTSIIDQTYDII
+271 ALPFTSIIDQTYDIV
-286 AKIYKNSDISVSK
+286 AKIYKNSDILVSK
-299 AHHKTTIDEE
+299 AHHKTTIGEE
-309 NLTEEDRYSKIKF
+309 NLTQEDRYSKIKF

-405 ENFKEISNLEY
+405 EKFKEISNLDY

-432 EEGFLEKICE
+432 EDELLEKICE
-442 TARDKNTLVVVNT
+442 AASDKNTLVVVNT
-455 IKKAQELFVKLKDK
+455 IKKSQELFAKLRDK
-469 FSCFCLNGYMYD
+469 VSCFCLNGYMYD
-481 EHKRATIEAVK
+481 DHKCATIEAVK
-492 RAINTNKDDPLAS
+492 CAIDKSKVDPLAS

-520 LDFDVGFREVSPISS
+520 LDFDIGFREVSPISS

-545 HFGKIRGE
+545 HFGATRGE
-553 LYVFPE
+553 LYVFSE

-573 VSGAILEDFR
+573 VSGAILSDLKQ
-583 RKEVRESEI
+583 KEVQESEI
-592 LEISNSFFQKVS
+592 LEISNLYFQKIS
-604 AQLERDMDESD
+604 NQLENLH
-615 IGKRIKKLEFEDINE
+615 IKSEIEKLEFENINQKIEDIMN
-630 EIKKVMD
+630 
-637 DNCKQTLIIEAK
+637 DNYKQTIIIEPE

-658 EIFEI
+658 KIFEI
-663 KNTKNNESTDTKKN
+663 KNSPNE
-677 KFDIR
+677 KFTIR
-682 DLLKNHIRKLS
+682 DLFKNHIRKLS
-693 KFSINVT
+693 KFSINVAL
-700 FKDMDKLTP
+700 KDMNKLMP
-709 NLKQIRGLKDMFYLP
+709 NLKQINGLKDMFYLP
-724 FGSPYFYSTDY
+724 FGSSYFYSAEC
-735 GLKKDTNLDIT
+735 GLKKDTNLDIE

>member
-13 HPNKLLENHIK
+13 HPNKLLANHIK
-24 NMISV
+24 NMISP
-29 GDEELDKQVKLYHDI
+29 DDKELDRQVKLYHDI

-54 IRDTSSDK
+54 IRDTSNDK
-62 LDKNHSFLSA
+62 LDKNHSLLSA

-93 VSHHGD
+93 VSHHGNV
-99 AVNLMTLARDANKF
+99 VNLMTLAREANKF
-113 FKNSKELEYWEEVAN
+113 FKNQKELEQWDEVAG
-128 AAKNIEVYSGLSTKK
+128 AAKNIKIYSELSTKK
-143 DEFLDRVEK
+143 DEFLDRAEK

-157 ILLQYR
+157 VLSQYR
-163 YKFTYEDFINF
+163 HKFTYEDFINF

-181 VYSDKFEAIF
+181 IYSDKFEAIF
-191 NEPRQENKQ
+191 SMPKQQTKYIPIDVLESDIQNLSPNE
-200 IPLCELEQY
+200 
-209 ISKLA
+209 
-214 EKSDDEKPNKR
+214 KR
-225 DTFRNFVLN
+225 DAFRNFVLN
-234 NFDENYKLFTLTA
+234 NFDKERKLFTLTA
-247 PTGYGKTLTALNFTL
+247 PTGYGKTLTALNFAL

-271 TLPFTSIIDQTYDII
+271 ALPFTSIIDQTYDIV
-286 AKIYKNSDISVSK
+286 AKIYKNSDILVSK

-309 NLTEEDRYSKIKF
+309 NLTQEDRYSKIKF

-335 LYQLIFA
+335 LYKLIFA

-405 ENFKEISNLEY
+405 ENFKEISNLDY

-432 EEGFLEKICE
+432 EDELLEKICE
-442 TARDKNTLVVVNT
+442 AASDKNTLVVVNT
-455 IKKAQELFVKLKDK
+455 IKKAQELFTKLRDK

-481 EHKRATIEAVK
+481 DHKRATIEAV
-492 RAINTNKDDPLAS
+492 RCAIDKSKVDPLAS

-520 LDFDVGFREVSPISS
+520 LDFDIGFREVSPISS

-545 HFGKIRGE
+545 HFGATRGE

-573 VSGAILEDFR
+573 VSGTILSDLKQ
-583 RKEVRESEI
+583 KEVRESEI
-592 LEISNSFFQKVS
+592 LEISNLYFQKIS
-604 AQLERDMDESD
+604 NQLENLH
-615 IGKRIKKLEFEDINE
+615 IKSEIEKLEFENINQKIEDIMN
-630 EIKKVMD
+630 
-637 DNCKQTLIIEAK
+637 DNHKQTLIIEPE

-658 EIFEI
+658 KIFEI
-663 KNTKNNESTDTKKN
+663 KNSPNE
-677 KFDIR
+677 KFTIR
-682 DLLKNHIRKLS
+682 DLFKNHIRKLS
-693 KFSINVT
+693 KFSINVAL
-700 FKDMDKLTP
+700 KDMNKLMP
-709 NLKQIRGLKDMFYLP
+709 NLKQINGLKDMFYLP
-724 FGSPYFYSTDY
+724 FGSSYFYSAEC

>member
-24 NMISV
+24 NMISPDD
-29 GDEELDKQVKLYHDI
+29 DELGKQVKLFHDI

-54 IRDTSSDK
+54 IRDTSNDK
-62 LDKNHSFLSA
+62 LDKNHSLLSA

-78 SKFDEIP
+78 SKFDEIS
-85 TLFGFLAI
+85 TLFGFLTI

-99 AVNLMTLARDANKF
+99 AVNLMTLARDDNKF
-113 FKNSKELEYWEEVAN
+113 FKNQKELERWDEVAN
-128 AAKNIEVYSGLSTKK
+128 AAKNIKIYSGLSTKK
-143 DEFLDRVEK
+143 DEFLGRAKK

-157 ILLQYR
+157 ILSQYR
-163 YKFTYEDFINF
+163 HKFTYEDFINF

-181 VYSDKFEAIF
+181 IYSDKFEAIF
-191 NEPRQENKQ
+191 SAPKQ
-200 IPLCELEQY
+200 QTKNIPIDVLEASIQN
-209 ISKLA
+209 LP
-214 EKSDDEKPNKR
+214 PNKKR
-225 DTFRNFVLN
+225 DVFKKFVLN

-247 PTGYGKTLTALNFTL
+247 PTGYGKTLTALNFAL

-271 TLPFTSIIDQTYDII
+271 ALPFTSIIDQTYDIV
-286 AKIYKNSDISVSK
+286 AKIYKISDILVSK
-299 AHHKTTIDEE
+299 AHHKTTIGEE
-309 NLTEEDRYSKIKF
+309 NLTDEDRYSKIKF

-350 NVKFNQLKNSVV
+350 NVKFNQIKNSVV

-405 ENFKEISNLEY
+405 ENFKEISNLDY

-432 EEGFLEKICE
+432 EDELLEKICE
-442 TARDKNTLVVVNT
+442 AANDKNTLVVVNT
-455 IKKAQELFVKLKDK
+455 IKKAQELFTKLKDK

-481 EHKRATIEAVK
+481 DHKRATTGAV
-492 RAINTNKDDPLAS
+492 RCAIDKSKVDPLAR

-545 HFGKIRGE
+545 HFGATRGE

-573 VSGAILEDFR
+573 VSGAILSDLKQ
-583 RKEVRESEI
+583 KEVRESEI
-592 LEISNSFFQKVS
+592 LEISNLYFQKIS
-604 AQLERDMDESD
+604 NQLENLH
-615 IGKRIKKLEFEDINE
+615 IKSEIEKLEFENINQKIEDIMN
-630 EIKKVMD
+630 
-637 DNCKQTLIIEAK
+637 DNHKQTLIIEPE

-658 EIFEI
+658 KIFEI
-663 KNTKNNESTDTKKN
+663 KNSPNE
-677 KFDIR
+677 KFTIR
-682 DLLKNHIRKLS
+682 DLFKNHIRKLS
-693 KFSINVT
+693 KFSINVAL
-700 FKDMDKLTP
+700 KDMNKLMP
-709 NLKQIRGLKDMFYLP
+709 NLKQINGLKDMFYLP
-724 FGSPYFYSTDY
+724 FGSSYFYSAEC

>member
-24 NMISV
+24 NMISA

-54 IRDTSSDK
+54 IRDASNDK
-62 LDKNHSFLSA
+62 LDKNHSLLSA

-99 AVNLMTLARDANKF
+99 VVNLMTLAREANKF
-113 FKNSKELEYWEEVAN
+113 FKNQKELEQWDEVAG
-128 AAKNIEVYSGLSTKK
+128 AAKNIKIYLGLSTKK
-143 DEFLDRVEK
+143 DEFLDRAEK

-157 ILLQYR
+157 VLSQYR
-163 YKFTYEDFINF
+163 DKFTYEDFINF

-181 VYSDKFEAIF
+181 IYSDKFEAIF
-191 NEPRQENKQ
+191 SMPKQENKD
-200 IPLCELEQY
+200 IPIDVLE
-209 ISKLA
+209 
-214 EKSDDEKPNKR
+214 SDIKNLPPNKKR
-225 DTFRNFVLN
+225 NTFRNFVLN
-234 NFDENYKLFTLTA
+234 NFDEKYKLFTLTA
-247 PTGYGKTLTALNFTL
+247 PTGYGKTLTALNFAL

-271 TLPFTSIIDQTYDII
+271 ALPFTSIIDQTYDIV
-286 AKIYKNSDISVSK
+286 AKIYKNSDILVSK

-405 ENFKEISNLEY
+405 ENFKEISNLDY

-432 EEGFLEKICE
+432 EDKLLGKICE
-442 TARDKNTLVVVNT
+442 AASDKNTLVVVNT
-455 IKKAQELFVKLKDK
+455 IKKAQELFTKIRDK

-481 EHKRATIEAVK
+481 DHKRATIEAV
-492 RAINTNKDDPLAS
+492 RCAVNKNKVDPLAS

-520 LDFDVGFREVSPISS
+520 LDFDIGFREVSPISS

-545 HFGKIRGE
+545 HFGATRGE

-573 VSGAILEDFR
+573 VSGTILSDLKQ
-583 RKEVRESEI
+583 KEVQESEI
-592 LEISNSFFQKVS
+592 LEISNLYFQKIS
-604 AQLERDMDESD
+604 NQLENLH
-615 IGKRIKKLEFEDINE
+615 IKSEIEKLEFENINQKIEDIMN
-630 EIKKVMD
+630 
-637 DNCKQTLIIEAK
+637 DNYKQTIIIEPE

-658 EIFEI
+658 KIFEI
-663 KNTKNNESTDTKKN
+663 KNSPNE
-677 KFDIR
+677 KFTIR
-682 DLLKNHIRKLS
+682 DLFKNHIRKLS

-700 FKDMDKLTP
+700 LKDMNKLMP
-709 NLKQIRGLKDMFYLP
+709 NLKQINGLKDMFYLS
-724 FGSPYFYSTDY
+724 FGSSYFYSAEY